1 MFKILLQI
9 QIIISLISSN
19 FAMAAADPHSILEQ
33 TFAFIASKNPREFKE
48 SQSKQLLLER
58 YDFLIKK
65 ESGYSLDLVISSLAD
80 VIGNLQRV
88 DADAPKMKESRQ
100 LLKAMYGSQKV
111 FNFQRDKVIH
121 VISELIKADKQNPKE
136 NFYSQ
141 ILHFIYLCR
150 YFVACCQLEVNLGYY
165 SRFMACLLGVD
176 YSSAK
181 PFGNPNALMNPD
193 TTKPLRV
200 VKLFT
205 EINFSSIRFQDNKN
219 AFTKFFSES
228 TAPTGF
234 LNLSSNLPE
243 GFVKLREEQFGDVKE
258 LQVSSSN
265 PNISELSKLPPYN
278 NKDHYYPLGTPKEIL
293 AHEIDERKMTAIW
306 PIYNY
311 GFIGIQLV
319 PMNPSGFMVFHAAV
333 DDILFLIKQA
343 TRVYSELRANQS
355 LEEKINIIA
364 KIAWMQEHGVQIER
378 GGGAVGEILADS
390 LLLSMETGHRL
401 KRTVDLWL
409 ESILNNQ
416 KDFSTLFKSKYTTH
430 ASQD

>member
-1 MFKILLQI
+1 M
-9 QIIISLISSN
+9 
-19 FAMAAADPHSILEQ
+19 
-33 TFAFIASKNPREFKE
+33 
-48 SQSKQLLLER
+48 
-58 YDFLIKK
+58 
-65 ESGYSLDLVISSLAD
+65 
-80 VIGNLQRV
+80 
-88 DADAPKMKESRQ
+88 
-100 LLKAMYGSQKV
+100 
-111 FNFQRDKVIH
+111 
-121 VISELIKADKQNPKE
+121 
-136 NFYSQ
+136 
-141 ILHFIYLCR
+141 
-150 YFVACCQLEVNLGYY
+150 
-165 SRFMACLLGVD
+165 
-176 YSSAK
+176 
-181 PFGNPNALMNPD
+181 
-193 TTKPLRV
+193 
-200 VKLFT
+200 
-205 EINFSSIRFQDNKN
+205 
-219 AFTKFFSES
+219 
-228 TAPTGF
+228 
-234 LNLSSNLPE
+234 
-243 GFVKLREEQFGDVKE
+243 
-258 LQVSSSN
+258 
-265 PNISELSKLPPYN
+265 
-278 NKDHYYPLGTPKEIL
+278 GTPKEIL